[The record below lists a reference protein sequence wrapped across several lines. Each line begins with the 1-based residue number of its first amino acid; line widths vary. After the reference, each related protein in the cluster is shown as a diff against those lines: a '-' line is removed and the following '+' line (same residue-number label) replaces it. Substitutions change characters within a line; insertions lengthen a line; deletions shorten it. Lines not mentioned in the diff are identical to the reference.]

1 MIYALIIFVALFFG
15 ARHVDKQGTK
25 GIPVLGR
32 KINAKD
38 LVITWTVQLI
48 AMSLIMFCIFF
59 MLF

>member
-1 MIYALIIFVALFFG
+1 MIYTLLIFVALFFA
-15 ARHVDKQGTK
+15 ARYVDKQGTK

-38 LVITWTVQLI
+38 LVIIWTIQLI

-59 MLF
+59 ILF